1 MDFYWRIYK
10 KEGYFFPSVA
20 AFMFLLSITML
31 SSNCALFFVP
41 VHTSFPLLNNKKVAF
56 GSINLYTMIGLITLV
71 GLISKHGILIT
82 QFANRL
88 QKEGENAHAALV
100 NSASIRLRPILM
112 TTAAMICGALPL
124 IFATG
129 ASAVSREQIGT
140 VLVGGLFFG
149 TFFSLIVVP
158 IAYSYFNQLKR
169 YVHRSF
175 AL

>member
-1 MDFYWRIYK
+1 M
-10 KEGYFFPSVA
+10 SVI
-20 AFMFLLSITML
+20 FLLAIVFIYLVL
-31 SSNCALFFVP
+31 SAQFESFLDPFIILLAVPLSVIGALFSLKLM
-41 VHTSFPLLNNKKVAF
+41 H
-56 GSINLYTMIGLITLV
+56 GSINLYTVIGLVTLV
-71 GLISKHGILIT
+71 GLIAKHGILIT